1 MFSRAYSLHIHKW
14 TIHTRK
20 SGTAKLVEL
29 MDLVDS
35 LINKFGKED
44 EPPTHRRG
52 SHRIDFLFCTPSIK
66 KSYFV
71 LASYQS
77 MKFFLRIIGDI
88 NVHLQEFLND
98 LDHIPSQIIGSYL
111 PNPQTLH

>member
-1 MFSRAYSLHIHKW
+1 MIKDLIAFIYPLSACSHDLIVCIYTNGPFIPGKC
-14 TIHTRK
+14 
-20 SGTAKLVEL
+20 GTAKIVEL

-52 SHRIDFLFCTPSIK
+52 SHRRIDLLFCTPSIK

-77 MKFFLRIIGDI
+77 MKFFLRIIGDR
-88 NVHLQEFLND
+88 
-98 LDHIPSQIIGSYL
+98 S
-111 PNPQTLH
+111 